1 MRLNVAMS
9 LSLRANLGCMNEIQ
23 PAGKHK
29 MGKLYIYIYIYIYI
43 LGLHYLIEFPMQG
56 YIDADG

>member
-29 MGKLYIYIYIYIYI
+29 MGKLYIYIYI

-56 YIDADG
+56 HIDADG